1 MARKFAILASLGGL
15 MIVGPPAGA
24 ASIGFQALQP
34 AGLPALHGHI
44 PADVPEFTNRG
55 LIRFWQAHESS
66 PILRNAAIE
75 VQLCTAV
82 TQARDANPVR
92 FDANHPLIGRL
103 LRDEGF
109 FDRAL
114 RLYVTHPARFVHFH
128 HHIIPLLRGCA
139 LMRQVPPS
147 PPAVS
152 PGGATGPGSSTGN
165 PGPGDIGNGG
175 GSSGPGT
182 VAVPSPSSILLMFFG
197 VASVVARSRF
207 GMIS

>member
-1 MARKFAILASLGGL
+1 MVRKFAILASLGGL
-15 MIVGPPAGA
+15 TMVGPPAGA
-24 ASIGFQALQP
+24 ASIGFHALQP
-34 AGLPALHGHI
+34 AGLPPLHGHI

-55 LIRFWQAHESS
+55 LIRFWQAHEFS

-75 VQLCTAV
+75 VQLCAAV
-82 TQARDANPVR
+82 TQARDANPGR

-114 RLYVTHPARFVHFH
+114 RLYAAHPARFVRYH

-139 LMRQVPPS
+139 LMRQAPPS

-152 PGGATGPGSSTGN
+152 PGEVTGPGASVGN
-165 PGPGDIGNGG
+165 PAPGE
-175 GSSGPGT
+175 GSSGPGS
-182 VAVPSPSSILLMFFG
+182 VAVPAPSSILLMFFG
-197 VASVVARSRF
+197 VASMVARSRF
-207 GMIS
+207 GRIS